1 MSLSPPGPGALFW
14 TSERFQQNSTTLR
27 VHTTRPRC
35 RQVLECGR
43 ASAAFPLT
51 PAALSGNLDTIFTRF
66 RAEAN
71 GSKNFVLRP
80 VIK

>member
-1 MSLSPPGPGALFW
+1 
-14 TSERFQQNSTTLR
+14 
-27 VHTTRPRC
+27 
-35 RQVLECGR
+35 LECGR